1 MRGLGTAGAEVL
13 VVVAIAG
20 ASAGL
25 LEVDAEGSAIEEK
38 ERAVGSTGGDLV
50 QAVPR
55 GGGRALDD
63 LVGVA
68 AQADGA
74 G

>member
-1 MRGLGTAGAEVL
+1 MRGLGAARTEVL
-13 VVVAIAG
+13 VVVTIAV

-38 ERAVGSTGGDLV
+38 ERAVGSTGGDWV

-55 GGGRALDD
+55 GGCRAVDD